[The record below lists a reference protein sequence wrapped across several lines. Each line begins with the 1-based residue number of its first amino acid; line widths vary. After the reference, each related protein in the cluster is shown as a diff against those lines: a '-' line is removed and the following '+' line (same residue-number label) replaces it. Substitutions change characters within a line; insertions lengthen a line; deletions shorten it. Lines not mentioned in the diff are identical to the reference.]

1 MKDEKVKFRISFLLF
16 PKQKL
21 LYNTAETDFHKEL
34 KPEALKSLYRSP
46 GYKPIDPM
54 QKLCPAVVVIL
65 EFRST

>member
-34 KPEALKSLYRSP
+34 KPEATSSLKPLGHLKPNCP
-46 GYKPIDPM
+46 GI
-54 QKLCPAVVVIL
+54 II
-65 EFRST
+65 